1 MEAWLIGWLVGLLVT
16 SVGYNIHGGKI
27 KKTLKSDIDELKRQV
42 RETWAHGE
50 KVRVQ
55 AIKDKAHYDLV
66 LLHEQRAR
74 EALNASRVEVL
85 TILEKLVYLSEGS
98 YVKKEH
104 LAQLLLLAGRKVIDD
119 STAEGGPISGHG
131 DDGIEPEGE
140 QAPNPGTSGVAQW
153 STEQPVGDL
162 NR

>member
-1 MEAWLIGWLVGLLVT
+1 MEAWLIGWLVGLLAI
-16 SVGYNIHGGKI
+16 SIGCNIQHGKTRKI
-27 KKTLKSDIDELKRQV
+27 LESDIDELKRQV
-42 RETWAHGE
+42 RETWSRGE

-131 DDGIEPEGE
+131 DNGVKPEGE
-140 QAPNPGTSGVAQW
+140 QATNPGTGGVAERSPQ
-153 STEQPVGDL
+153 QPVGDL